1 MGFLN
6 SLITEDI
13 QKEIYIITAKLGV
26 PPAKVL
32 EHCDNIQVNWIDKN
46 NNSVMWRSYL
56 DYVEIYDGSNLDTS
70 LIDDL

>member
-26 PPAKVL
+26 PPTKVS
-32 EHCDNIQVNWIDKN
+32 EYINNIQVNWIDKN